1 MFGENYVP
9 PAYIRAEYERARQHK
24 WYMSARI
31 ICMNDDYSFNPDV
44 TVELDEFEDVIG
56 RHFRQPREGLGNDD
70 SPSAHMWRTLIRPAN
85 AL

>member
-1 MFGENYVP
+1 
-9 PAYIRAEYERARQHK
+9 
-24 WYMSARI
+24 
-31 ICMNDDYSFNPDV
+31 MNDDYSFNPDV